1 MESFKY
7 SMKLISFAVISLVI
21 VLPACKTISQVQ
33 FQVLEAPKVVIP
45 SDINRFAFVY
55 RNQHFPSDSVA
66 QYYSINKVSMKDSI
80 DHTQNMPQNC
90 YQGFVEN
97 LSEFWTQDS
106 IPFISLPKKMMPD
119 TARHFTP
126 LRWNIV
132 DSLCKASQTDIL
144 IVLEDIQAF
153 NKHDIVEEDVYWAST
168 EIHYYGKW
176 RIYDPLYQ
184 KIYDDRLVVDSLFL
198 ETSDINLVRFLG
210 GKLFSREQI
219 LNDASY
225 VLGRGYVDLISP
237 KWMDVRRNYFVS
249 GDKRL
254 STAPY
259 FINKNEFDTAIKM
272 WESLTGMG
280 DNISKEKD
288 LKLAGRAAYNLA
300 VVYEMKG
307 DIKKARSWVRKAIY
321 LYKKMKNRPS
331 EYKEIEAYSL
341 ALDSRW
347 LNSEKI
353 KLFFGE
359 DPKAQ

>member
-1 MESFKY
+1 MEFIKSP
-7 SMKLISFAVISLVI
+7 MKFIYLALISLVI
-21 VLPACKTISQVQ
+21 LSPACKTISQVQ
-33 FQVLEAPKVVIP
+33 FQVLEAPKVVLP
-45 SDINRFAFVY
+45 ADVNRLAFVY

-66 QYYSINKVSMKDSI
+66 QYYSISKVSVKDSV
-80 DHTQNMPQNC
+80 DHTQDMPLNC

-97 LSEFWTQDS
+97 LSEFWPQDS

-119 TARHFTP
+119 TVRYFTP
-126 LRWNIV
+126 LSWNMV
-132 DSLCKASQTDIL
+132 DSLCQASQTDVL
-144 IVLEDIQAF
+144 IVLEDLQAF
-153 NKHDIVEEDVYWAST
+153 NKHEIVEEDVYWAST
-168 EIHYYGKW
+168 EIHFYGKW

-184 KIYDDRLVVDSLFL
+184 KIYDDRLIVDSLFL
-198 ETSDINLVRFLG
+198 ESSDSNIERLVSE
-210 GKLFSREQI
+210 KLPKREEL

-225 VLGRGYVDLISP
+225 ELGRTYVDLISP
-237 KWMDVRRNYFVS
+237 KWQDVSRNYFVS

-272 WESLTGMG
+272 WESLTRMG

-307 DIKKARSWVRKAIY
+307 DLKKARSWVRKAVY
-321 LYKKMKNRPS
+321 FYKKMKNRPS

-341 ALDSRW
+341 ALNSRW
-347 LNSEKI
+347 LNGEKI

-359 DPKAQ
+359 DPEAQ